1 MDLVLR
7 GTELPY
13 LHFLVSDIC
22 VKKEGRVQ
30 TFGRQTET
38 EKKWTYPALGQLI
51 TELLGFRA
59 VELNDIV
66 FTALL
71 TWHQSLG
78 QLWIAK
84 PSQKKKKLSDI
95 WSALLVA

>member
-38 EKKWTYPALGQLI
+38 EKK
-51 TELLGFRA
+51 
-59 VELNDIV
+59 
-66 FTALL
+66 
-71 TWHQSLG
+71 
-78 QLWIAK
+78 
-84 PSQKKKKLSDI
+84 
-95 WSALLVA
+95 